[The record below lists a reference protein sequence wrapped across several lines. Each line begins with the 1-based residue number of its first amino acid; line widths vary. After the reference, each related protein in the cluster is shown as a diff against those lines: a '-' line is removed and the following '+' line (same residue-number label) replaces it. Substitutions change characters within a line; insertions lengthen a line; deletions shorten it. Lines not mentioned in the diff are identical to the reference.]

1 MLLAFPDLLWLDSFE
16 RILYREELQDLR
28 QSTTENIEF
37 FSFIKMGSGGTTLEK
52 RKISGGKAIVFSL
65 PHRCLHYVTIHTSSG
80 GLLIASVFFILTIY
94 MGRSAYRKGDENMY
108 SCEFLPFE
116 RGSEREP
123 MADNKFLCFFNIY
136 FYS

>member
-52 RKISGGKAIVFSL
+52 RKIPGGKAIVFSL

-80 GLLIASVFFILTIY
+80 GLLIASVLFILTIY